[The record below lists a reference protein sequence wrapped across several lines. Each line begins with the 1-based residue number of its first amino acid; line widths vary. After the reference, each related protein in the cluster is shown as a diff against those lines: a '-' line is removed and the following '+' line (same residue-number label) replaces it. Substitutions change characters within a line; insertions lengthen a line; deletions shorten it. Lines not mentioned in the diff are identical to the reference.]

1 MVLDAPREQW
11 LIDLRAEID
20 ALFPAEFVQIK
31 DQKIRNWAAAIGRGQ
46 LEAEDLIQDLQDDME
61 DYYDISPR

>member
-1 MVLDAPREQW
+1 MIDAPREQW

-20 ALFPAEFVQIK
+20 ARFPAEFVLIK

-46 LEAEDLIQDLQDDME
+46 LEAEDLIADLQDDME
-61 DYYDISPR
+61 DYYDLCA